1 MGVTNQGR
9 KYKSNIG
16 IGSIVIAI
24 SMLLLFVQKS
34 YADEFDDFMTEMA
47 PIIERELRMEKETIQ
62 PTYKPG
68 CDSLDRAYQI
78 VVQWTGTSWLASQ
91 IYCDDAHPCAW
102 LLGKDPKKY
111 CKDRN

>member
-1 MGVTNQGR
+1 
-9 KYKSNIG
+9 
-16 IGSIVIAI
+16 
-24 SMLLLFVQKS
+24 MLLLFVQKS

-78 VVQWTGTSWLASQ
+78 HTEWMGDHWVARQEYCNVDAPCPWLR
-91 IYCDDAHPCAW
+91 
-102 LLGKDPKKY
+102 GKDPSLY
-111 CKDRN
+111 CKSR